1 MLLLLL
7 ESCAIVAWMFLLLR
21 GLKTRINTTMLI
33 FVFVFVLY
41 CIVTPTFHAGK
52 ERDDISKSAHLLR
65 HHLHHPLHP
74 GGLLRHGGSHVP
86 YERLQPCHDCR
97 LHVSL
102 RLELH
107 QVCQCGYVCVCVC
120 VGVCVCVCVCVF
132 VCVCKW
138 HVDCRYTGQFRFA
151 GDMLD
156 QVAKRGWEVGC
167 CAC

>member
-1 MLLLLL
+1 
-7 ESCAIVAWMFLLLR
+7 
-21 GLKTRINTTMLI
+21 MLI

-41 CIVTPTFHAGK
+41 CIVTPTWHAGK

-74 GGLLRHGGSHVP
+74 GGLLRHGGSHIP

-107 QVCQCGYVCVCVC
+107 QVCQCGYVCVCMC
-120 VGVCVCVCVCVF
+120 VGVCLCGCVCVCVNGTLIAGTLGSSASLEIC
-132 VCVCKW
+132 W
-138 HVDCRYTGQFRFA
+138 IRWRRGAGRWVDVLVEIVQRSTSTK
-151 GDMLD
+151 L
-156 QVAKRGWEVGC
+156 KIL
-167 CAC
+167 